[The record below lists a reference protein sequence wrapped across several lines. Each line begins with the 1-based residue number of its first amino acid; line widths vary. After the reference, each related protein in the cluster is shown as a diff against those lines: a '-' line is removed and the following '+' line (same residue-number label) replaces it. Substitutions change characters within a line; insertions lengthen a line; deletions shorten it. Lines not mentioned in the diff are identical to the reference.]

1 MCNFAILK
9 LVYVREHL
17 VLRKPICCF
26 SFLKGPLF
34 LISSWE
40 TGMSRAARSSQD
52 WDHGKEHLL
61 GFPSATFQDYP
72 FCCNW
77 WNFIL
82 FNGWVIILLKIYKH
96 AFLLIKYP
104 CFTRDLGPPRPSFC
118 LWIVLQSV
126 ESYRSHFLAQLGFQ
140 DLLERTLWASVS
152 GVSPMY
158 GLYWFST

>member
-1 MCNFAILK
+1 MLHFSSFVCQDS
-9 LVYVREHL
+9 LVSYQFLFWEWVELHT
-17 VLRKPICCF
+17 VLMTEITRKSTCF
-26 SFLKGPLF
+26 NSLQGL
-34 LISSWE
+34 
-40 TGMSRAARSSQD
+40 
-52 WDHGKEHLL
+52 
-61 GFPSATFQDYP
+61 PSATLYLIDYP